1 MRSLIQTSSLV
12 YFMPLGFCSL
22 HLQVV
27 VPTTPLAGYLS
38 LFCRTLQAVP
48 RPSCRLP
55 VPVLPHPTSC
65 PAPLLQ
71 ATCPCSAAPYKL
83 SRAPLAGYLSLFC
96 RTLQAVPRPSC
107 RLPVPVLPHPTS
119 CPAPLLQ
126 ATCPCSA
133 APYKLSPAPL
143 LQATCPCSAAP
154 YKLSRAP
161 LAGYLPLFCRTLQA
175 VPRAP
180 LACYLPLFC
189 RTLQAVPRPSCRLSA
204 PVLPHPT
211 SCPPRPSCRL
221 SAPVLPHPTSCP
233 APLLQAICPCSAA
246 PYKLSRACPSC
257 RLPAPVLPHP
267 TSCPPRPSCRLPAP
281 VLPHPTSCPAPLL
294 QATCPCSAAPYKLS
308 RAPLAGYL
316 PLFCRTLQ
324 AVPRA
329 PLAGYLLLF
338 CRTLQAVPRPS
349 CRLPAPV
356 LPHPTSCPPRPSCRL
371 PAPVLPH
378 PTSGAGP
385 AAGRLSHADRHRHV
399 RLVAPLLQPRRGPL
413 AATDAHRVRRRR

>member
-1 MRSLIQTSSLV
+1 MVVCGRPPSLIQTSTLI

-22 HLQVV
+22 HLHVV
-27 VPTTPLAGYLS
+27 VLTTPLAGYLP

-55 VPVLPHPTSC
+55 APVLPHPTGC
-65 PAPLLQ
+65 
-71 ATCPCSAAPYKL
+71 
-83 SRAPLAGYLSLFC
+83 
-96 RTLQAVPRPSC
+96 
-107 RLPVPVLPHPTS
+107 
-119 CPAPLLQ
+119 
-126 ATCPCSA
+126 
-133 APYKLSPAPL
+133 PAPL

-175 VPRAP
+175 VPR
-180 LACYLPLFC
+180 
-189 RTLQAVPRPSCRLSA
+189 PSCRL
-204 PVLPHPT
+204 P
-211 SCPPRPSCRL
+211 
-221 SAPVLPHPTSCP
+221 APVLPHPTSCP
-233 APLLQAICPCSAA
+233 APLLQATCPCSAA
-246 PYKLSRACPSC
+246 PYRLSRSPLAGYLSLFCRTLQAVPRPSC

-267 TSCPPRPSCRLPAP
+267 TGCPVLLLQATCPCSAAPYKLSRAPLAGYLPLFCRTLQAVPRTPLAGYLPLFCRTLQAVPRAPLAGYLPLFCRTLQAVPRPSCRLPAP

-324 AVPRA
+324 AVPRS
-329 PLAGYLLLF
+329 PLAGYLPLF
-338 CRTLQAVPRPS
+338 CRTLQSCPARPS